1 MINIDYNNNDI
12 YNRLLKIKH
21 DIYKIKLFNDIN
33 NMFIFL
39 LIIIMIIFIIKILI
53 DIICIIQ

>member
-1 MINIDYNNNDI
+1 MINIDHNNNSI

-21 DIYKIKLFNDIN
+21 DIYKIKLFNDMN
-33 NMFIFL
+33 NIFIFL
-39 LIIIMIIFIIKILI
+39 LIIIMIIFTMKILI